1 MSKLDKIRKNIF
13 KAQESKRNVED
24 RINQLNTQFIEL
36 TSTGNYDKV
45 ASVEAQIWKQERL
58 LQRMEK
64 AIKLLKM
71 EAGQIEL
78 KESQK
83 KVAKAIREIDET
95 IPGELSLVLRELKHG
110 ISSIFAAEDRF
121 RAARTKYNELI
132 GLAKQTD
139 VDIAD
144 RLLRPYE
151 DFDWSFGESQLV
163 LWLGETMGI
172 LKDPKKYAGLKHKIY
187 SYLDVK
193 GRQLDTLLKATKKRK
208 R

>member
-1 MSKLDKIRKNIF
+1 MKKLDKVRKNIL
-13 KAQESKRNVED
+13 KAEEEKHNIED
-24 RINQLNTQFIEL
+24 RISRLNTQFIEMS
-36 TSTGNYDKV
+36 STGNYDK
-45 ASVEAQIWKQERL
+45 AARIENRMWKQERL
-58 LQRMEK
+58 LQRIQK
-64 AIKLLKM
+64 AIKLLRV

-83 KVAKAIREIDET
+83 KVARAIREIDET

-139 VDIAD
+139 VDTAD
-144 RLLRPYE
+144 KLLRPYE

-172 LKDPKKYAGLKHKIY
+172 LKDPKKYAGLKEKIY

-193 GRQLDTLLKATKKRK
+193 DSQLNDLLKATKKRK